1 MSSERISANVWVLK
15 DTGAIVKFKSSD
27 STKVNPDTGRVNPIN
42 YGTNRDK
49 PAKIMFWGSR
59 NLLPQEREKLI
70 AQNNII
76 PELLGTKRD
85 ITLGQGIYCYR
96 ERIVEANGEQKIM
109 KDPIETPPE
118 MQDFFDKIDVLSYL
132 RKSCKNLFM
141 HGNTFT
147 EYTSLA
153 GGKVEMMK
161 AHEARHVRAE
171 EQDDN
176 GDIKNYY
183 ICGKWHKPTESGTV
197 IYQVP
202 AYQPESEFQ
211 SKFIYHTGDD
221 LLSDD
226 YYFIPRWWGG
236 KDWIFL
242 SNRVPVF
249 HNRNLDNGYIIRWHI
264 EVPKDYFRDYTAA
277 QQTPDDITTSKK
289 REDDA
294 RKLFIRKLNQF
305 LAAEEGAGRAVIT
318 EYEINKQLG
327 KDFPGIKITALKVD
341 IQDKAL
347 LDLFEKS
354 NDANISGQGV
364 PPALASIQTP
374 GKLGSG
380 SETRNSFLLY
390 LIVKTPVP
398 REILLKPLY
407 IAGKKNGWDPTV
419 KIGFRDIEI
428 TVLSEDKT
436 GKQPATP
443 A

>member
-1 MSSERISANVWVLK
+1 MSDRISENVWLLR
-15 DTGAIVKFKSSD
+15 DTGAVVKFKSSEPA
-27 STKVNPDTGRVNPIN
+27 KVNADTGKVTAIN
-42 YGTNRDK
+42 YGVNRDK

-59 NLLPQEREKLI
+59 NCLPQEREKLI
-70 AQNNII
+70 SQNNII

-96 ERIVEANGEQKIM
+96 ERIVEANGEQKIV
-109 KDPIETPPE
+109 KDPIETPAN
-118 MQDFFDKIDVLSYL
+118 MQEFFDRVDINAFL
-132 RKSCKNLFM
+132 RKSCKNLFI
-141 HGNTFT
+141 HGNMFT
-147 EYTSLA
+147 EYTCLA
-153 GGKVEMMK
+153 GGQVDMMK
-161 AHEARHVRAE
+161 AHECRHARAE
-171 EQDDN
+171 EQDEEGVVN
-176 GDIKNYY
+176 NYY
-183 ICGKWHKPTESGTV
+183 ISGKWHKVTEVST
-197 IYQVP
+197 IIHQIP
-202 AYQPESEFQ
+202 AYKPNAEFQ

-221 LLSDD
+221 LLTDD

-236 KDWIFL
+236 KDWIIL
-242 SNRVPVF
+242 SNRVPIF
-249 HNRNLDNGYIIRWHI
+249 HNKNLDNGYIIRWHI
-264 EVPKDYFRDYTAA
+264 EVPKDYFRDYTAT

-289 REDDA
+289 KESDA
-294 RKLFIRKLNQF
+294 RKKFIQKLNQF

-398 REILLKPLY
+398 RDILLSPLA
-407 IAGKKNGWDPTV
+407 IVAKKNSWDPTV

-428 TVLSEDKT
+428 TTLSEDKT

-443 A
+443 AQ